1 MIAVVSALY
10 AELHPLVAHI
20 DDRRSQSC
28 DGRRIICGTLDTREC
43 VLCATGI
50 GYQAMRSMLD
60 ALSTRYTMTEII
72 SIGTAGALSPLLS
85 VGDLLLPACIMN
97 RCAGHGS
104 SEKRDAIAINCQH
117 ENVTPP
123 LPIRTGTLVTT
134 SHPVWS
140 KTERENMHTL
150 TGADAV
156 DMEGY
161 AVARFSR
168 ARAIPLTILRYIADD
183 YDPCGRALFK
193 RRVATGAHHLAEA
206 TRRAAALS
214 AVVPYW
220 A

>member
-1 MIAVVSALY
+1 MRLSARYMPSCIRLSPISMTGARSHAMDDALY
-10 AELHPLVAHI
+10 AAVSKRGSVCYAQPVSDI
-20 DDRRSQSC
+20 RR
-28 DGRRIICGTLDTREC
+28 
-43 VLCATGI
+43 CAPCL
-50 GYQAMRSMLD
+50 MRSPRVY
-60 ALSTRYTMTEII
+60 AITEII

-85 VGDLLLPACIMN
+85 VGALLLPACVMN
-97 RCAGHGS
+97 RCANCEAS
-104 SEKRDAIAINCQH
+104 QETDVIAVNYQH

-123 LPIRTGTLVTT
+123 LPIRAGTLVTT

-140 KTERENMHTL
+140 KTERENMHAL

-161 AVARFSR
+161 AVASFSR